1 MARDDQASN
10 GATLLSG
17 FLRPRSRIGGS
28 AVPKA
33 PRLTVYLSQAATFG
47 KMDASGTLEQE
58 LALYSRLQD
67 LGMRLQ
73 IFSHGGREEFAYA
86 PRLGGMRILCNWLG
100 LPYPVYARRGHL
112 LHSPALL
119 RSDFVM
125 THDTSALRSAL
136 RAEYAWQIPFVFR
149 AGFHWSSNMRV
160 GRPDDLD
167 FIKLVDGM
175 ERRALQRA
183 VQVIPS
189 TRDIAEAFLEQAP
202 DSARKARIIPNYVD
216 TDIFRPLPSEKVYDL
231 VFVGRIEPV
240 KNLTALLQAV
250 KRLGLTIAIIG
261 GGTVLDSGK
270 DRVRD
275 EEDRLLERFGD
286 LDGRIHWLGRLKN
299 EELPQRIQQARAF
312 ILPSLQEG
320 HPRAMIEAMACG
332 MPVIGTK
339 APGIENLVQHKVTG
353 YLCDTDSDSLA
364 RGIESLLAQPRLMQS
379 LGDEARQFAV
389 ERFAL
394 ATVAQQYRD
403 MFGELAQRHP
413 APGAPARL
421 SRYLV
426 HRGDAS

>member
-1 MARDDQASN
+1 MTKPAPALPSPLQFPRRARSSA
-10 GATLLSG
+10 
-17 FLRPRSRIGGS
+17 GS
-28 AVPKA
+28 AAVTSA
-33 PRLTVYLSQAATFG
+33 HRLTVYLSQAATFG
-47 KMDASGTLEQE
+47 KMDGSGTLEQE
-58 LALYSRLQD
+58 LALYRRLQD
-67 LGMRLQ
+67 MGMRLQ
-73 IFSHGGREEFAYA
+73 IFSHGGREEYGYA

-100 LPYPVYARRGHL
+100 LPYPIYARRGHL
-112 LHSPALL
+112 LHSRALL

-149 AGFHWSSNMRV
+149 AGFHWSSNMRI

-175 ERRALQRA
+175 ERRALARA
-183 VQVIPS
+183 AQVVPS
-189 TRDIAEAFLEQAP
+189 TRDIAAAFREQAP
-202 DSARKARIIPNYVD
+202 DSAGKARIIPNYVD

-250 KRLGLTIAIIG
+250 EQLGLTIAMIG

-275 EEDRLLERFGD
+275 EEDRLLARFGD

-320 HPRAMIEAMACG
+320 HPRALIEAMACG
-332 MPVIGTK
+332 MPVIGTR
-339 APGIENLVQHKVTG
+339 APGIENLLQHKVTG
-353 YLCDTDSDSLA
+353 WLCERDSGGIA
-364 RGIESLLAQPRLMQS
+364 RAIEALLAQPRLMQT
-379 LGDEARQFAV
+379 LGDSARDFAV
-389 ERFAL
+389 ERYAL
-394 ATVAQQYRD
+394 ASIAQQYYD
-403 MFGELAQRHP
+403 MFGELARRHP
-413 APGAPARL
+413 AGSAPARL
-421 SRYLV
+421 SKYLLR
-426 HRGDAS
+426 RGDAN